1 MVSGTG
7 RYLRL
12 FPDELE
18 KRRTF
23 PSPIEPFSDESGVG
37 WKLRYA
43 PSSLTREDQMYAASV
58 LDAYAYLVCEMTA
71 KDRQSVVSE
80 IRRQLRGT
88 GRELG

>member
-1 MVSGTG
+1 MSG

-12 FPDELE
+12 FQGDPD
-18 KRRTF
+18 KTRTL
-23 PSPIEPFSDESGVG
+23 PSPIETVSDQNGVG

-43 PSSLTREDQMYAASV
+43 PQTLTKEDQMYAASI

-80 IRRQLRGT
+80 IRRLVD
-88 GRELG
+88 L

>member
-1 MVSGTG
+1 MSN

-12 FPDELE
+12 FPDEPE

-23 PSPIEPFSDESGVG
+23 PSPIEPAPDDYGVG

-43 PSSLTREDQMYAASV
+43 PESMTREDQMYASSIMS
-58 LDAYAYLVCEMTA
+58 AYAYLVCEMTA

-80 IRRQLRGT
+80 MRRQISAAS
-88 GRELG
+88 